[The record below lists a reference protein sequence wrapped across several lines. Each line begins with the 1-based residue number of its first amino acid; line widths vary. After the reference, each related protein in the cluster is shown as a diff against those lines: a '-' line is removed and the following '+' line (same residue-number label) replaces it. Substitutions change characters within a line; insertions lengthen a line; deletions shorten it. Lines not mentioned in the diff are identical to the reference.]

1 MGIFRE
7 IDNFIENYLNMA
19 KFYVILQFLT
29 FECWVLELK
38 LFVSG
43 GL

>member
-1 MGIFRE
+1 MGIFVKLT
-7 IDNFIENYLNMA
+7 ISLKNCLNLA
-19 KFYVILQFLT
+19 NLNVILQFLT

-38 LFVSG
+38 LFISG